1 MRVTMTAM
9 LPAVSL
15 TESAALANCSVL
27 PIVGNGT
34 TCENTGLAEARPVAS
49 PL

>member
-1 MRVTMTAM
+1 MRVTMTAT

-15 TESAALANCSVL
+15 TASVAFANCSVL

-34 TCENTGLAEARPVAS
+34 TCENTGLTEASPVAS